1 MGPLRIGCND
11 SMDFVLALHEPV
23 PRPKAMRGYSRD
35 KRPDCKQVVVGLVLD
50 SEGFPISL
58 ITVVASAVAVVRVSI
73 VTRVIRV
80 GVGLNGNPNPSAPVA
95 APVPSAVP
103 SPVPVP
109 EVTMPPAPVREHG
122 QSRVRQKIHLH
133 RDHQAMQKRCLSEQS
148 KSGKLKESRVDRK
161 MEPQGRNAVVQ
172 CWPKKDAVSPE
183 LNRCLLNFCSEE
195 CSNRKPAI
203 KGKSPLR
210 GLADRFL
217 GFVKSY
223 AEHFKSYRRDVS
235 LES

>member
-58 ITVVASAVAVVRVSI
+58 ITVVASAVAVIRVLVSI

-203 KGKSPLR
+203 KGHKHDYVIHIAANHNS
-210 GLADRFL
+210 
-217 GFVKSY
+217 K
-223 AEHFKSYRRDVS
+223 
-235 LES
+235 